1 MHKKAPKVQNATI
14 IIIIIIIIIIHLF
27 QFGFTNSTFN
37 NKL

>member
-1 MHKKAPKVQNATI
+1 MHKKAPKVQNAT

>member
-1 MHKKAPKVQNATI
+1 MHKKAPKVQNAT
-14 IIIIIIIIIIHLF
+14 IIIIIIIHLF